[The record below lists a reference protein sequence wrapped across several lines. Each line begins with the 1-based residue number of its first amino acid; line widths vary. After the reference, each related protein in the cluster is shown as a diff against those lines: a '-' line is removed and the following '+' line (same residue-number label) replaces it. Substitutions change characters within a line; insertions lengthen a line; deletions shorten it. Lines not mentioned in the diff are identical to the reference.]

1 MYIYI
6 CNSQLIVIFNFT
18 FSEHSSKSLIVRL
31 DSIIIQQNNITL
43 MNLPEYKDENCLFL
57 SNFYYRVS
65 D

>member
-1 MYIYI
+1 MDVYIQRNFKFEEK
-6 CNSQLIVIFNFT
+6 CIFIFAII
-18 FSEHSSKSLIVRL
+18 IVRL

-43 MNLPEYKDENCLFL
+43 MNLLEYEDENCLFL